1 MEVREDQESG
11 FPGGPVAEASHSS
24 AGGLFLDREL
34 DPASH
39 N

>member
-11 FPGGPVAEASHSS
+11 FPGGPVAGASHSS
-24 AGGLFLDREL
+24 AGGLF
-34 DPASH
+34 DPWTG